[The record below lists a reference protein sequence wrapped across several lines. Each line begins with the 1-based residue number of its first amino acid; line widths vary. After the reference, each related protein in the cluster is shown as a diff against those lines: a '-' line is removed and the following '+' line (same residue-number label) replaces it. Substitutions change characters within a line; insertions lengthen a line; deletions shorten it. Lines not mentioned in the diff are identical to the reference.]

1 MRIDELYAF
10 FPLWLLR
17 GATFAFGLLWG
28 SFLNVVIYRV
38 PLGMSVVKP
47 ASHCPGCGEPV
58 RPYDNVPVLSYVVLR
73 GRARCCG
80 ARMSQRYPIVE
91 LIGGLLSLAI
101 LEVVILRLP
110 GSTSVGHAAAIYGA
124 DFALCLGLVAAAFID
139 AEHMF
144 LPDRITIGGAVLG
157 VFTATLRGLSTW
169 DSILGALAGFLGVF
183 VPFIFLYKGLLG
195 RTGMGLGDAKLLAL
209 AGAWFGWPGA
219 VFTLFAGAL
228 QGSIYAL
235 VTRLLGIEPT
245 LPKSVL
251 EDIAEL
257 EKAAAEGD
265 EEAKKALEED
275 PLTEDERDAFIVAF
289 FRRLFGLEA
298 DGKDAKTEPPPN
310 ATTDAT
316 PAAPTEDAATT
327 EAEPDAPNE
336 TPRAR
341 IPFGPFLI
349 LAILELLFAGDW
361 LRARIA
367 PFLMPF

>member
-1 MRIDELYAF
+1 MRLDELFAI

-17 GATFAFGLLWG
+17 GSVFAFGLLWG

-38 PLGMSVVKP
+38 PREMSVVRP
-47 ASHCPGCGEPV
+47 ASHCPGCGKAIQA
-58 RPYDNVPVLSYVVLR
+58 YDNIPVLSYLVLR

-80 ARMSQRYPIVE
+80 VRMSPRYPLVE
-91 LIGGLLSLAI
+91 LIGGLLSIAI
-101 LEVVILRLP
+101 FEVIILHLP
-110 GSTSVGHAAAIYGA
+110 GSTPLARAAAIYGA

-144 LPDRITIGGAVLG
+144 LPDSITIGGTIVG
-157 VFTATLRGLSTW
+157 IFTATLRDLGTV
-169 DSILGALAGFLGVF
+169 DSLIGAAAGFLGVF

-219 VFTLFAGAL
+219 LFTLLAGAV
-228 QGSIYAL
+228 QGSVYAGI
-235 VTRLLGIEPT
+235 TRLLGIEPK
-245 LPKSVL
+245 LPDAVL

-265 EEAKKALEED
+265 EEAKKALAED
-275 PLTEDERDAFIVAF
+275 PLTEDENDAFIVTF
-289 FRRLFGLEA
+289 FRRLFGAKDE
-298 DGKDAKTEPPPN
+298 DGAAESGERSAPDGETGIGRQDEGENEDEDEDEQPP
-310 ATTDAT
+310 
-316 PAAPTEDAATT
+316 
-327 EAEPDAPNE
+327 
-336 TPRAR
+336 PRAR

-361 LRARIA
+361 LKDHLV
-367 PFLMPF
+367 PFLWPVL